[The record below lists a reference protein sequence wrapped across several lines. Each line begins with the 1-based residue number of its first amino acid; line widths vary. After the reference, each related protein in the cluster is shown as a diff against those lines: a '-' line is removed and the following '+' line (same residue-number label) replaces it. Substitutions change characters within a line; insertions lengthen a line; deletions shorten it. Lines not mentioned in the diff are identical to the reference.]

1 MNSVCKDLYTVL
13 CAADEVDELDNR
25 RSGFWRSLLRWL
37 WTAKTPLKMLAMDA
51 KNAKKIEPDPKIFM
65 KDENFGGSVCKRD
78 WHNVRS
84 YLFFNVRT
92 FRMKNSHSVCNGLNS
107 FATLFPIR
115 PKFSFKF
122 LPFSQK
128 SCNTA
133 FVGWAVVGHY
143 VPAIQPVI
151 SHQLNPS

>member
-51 KNAKKIEPDPKIFM
+51 KNAKKSNPIQNFLWRTKIS
-65 KDENFGGSVCKRD
+65 EAVCKRD

-84 YLFFNVRT
+84 YLFSMCEHFGW
-92 FRMKNSHSVCNGLNS
+92 KNSHSVCNGLNS